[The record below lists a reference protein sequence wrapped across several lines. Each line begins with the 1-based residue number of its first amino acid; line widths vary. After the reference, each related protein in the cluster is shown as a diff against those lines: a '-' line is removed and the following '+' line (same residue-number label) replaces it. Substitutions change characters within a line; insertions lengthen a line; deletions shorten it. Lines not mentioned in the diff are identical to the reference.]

1 MSMLNRRTQ
10 PLDPAALLAL
20 TGGAPPPAPSAPAR
34 PTSPLKEPGSLV
46 DALAPA
52 SAKRTELPAQAAS
65 ISDALACPPAAA
77 ADTTTRL
84 SEDEADLLLDVSSK
98 LADIRDQDPA
108 KFALVMSALQQL
120 STDASGSV
128 DFSTLNSQQQ
138 QALTGLGMNAQN
150 TKVIF
155 HQLYQMLLPGT
166 QQESSAAF
174 KKIQAQVTGFI
185 SNLDLREKTV
195 SQIQQQA
202 RDLAEVQGVVCNLS
216 ANSIHDLL
224 ADQTASVYDLSVSK
238 INSQNFNIRNGMDYT
253 LGHMVVLSQQSPS
266 TLQQVEGLIQKI
278 KTDQN
283 LDAGEQGLLKQYG
296 LNLNQQN
303 KLETIDGKVL
313 DYQAVNQLENVIFS
327 MKDPSEGYQKVLQ
340 ASAQVI
346 TQSHKLEQAS
356 TLAKQQSAVVQQ
368 TTAQVVAGTQKVERL
383 RQDANHIDAQLQ
395 FANLKASNLAK
406 AMDAATNLFQTA
418 NIDPQM
424 LSQWNIQIVP
434 GSGQGVGGLKFMVDG
449 KEVSRL
455 EMLQR
460 LGQLL
465 TQQRAEVAGMITQLA
480 QKKTETL
487 TASAQLGS
495 STKTLEVQKAD
506 LKATEQVIAQ
516 GTTELHRLEEEQKKI
531 VAAELPH
538 LKPEE
543 RKLVETVIAPMVA
556 NEVKVAVKSAD
567 EAIQEIRF
575 TIAKAETAIVQAKA
589 VQQAVAQDAKTWD
602 KDIKQGQDLA
612 KLLGDKIGEGKKA
625 ESGEAPARADVKA
638 DEISDAPLAPQPQG
652 PAFESKAPDSAEAK
666 AQERLQEQARTQKRN
681 EDTFLENTRN
691 EKNALASRRHQ
702 QQVNERAQKDDE
714 LHKADLDKL
723 KK

>member
-20 TGGAPPPAPSAPAR
+20 TGGSPPPAPSAPAR

-52 SAKRTELPAQAAS
+52 STKRTELPAQSAS
-65 ISDALACPPAAA
+65 IMTALACPPAAA
-77 ADTTTRL
+77 ADTSTRL

-128 DFSTLNSQQQ
+128 DFSTLNAQQQ
-138 QALTGLGMNAQN
+138 QALTGLGMNPQN

-356 TLAKQQSAVVQQ
+356 ALAKQQSAVVQQ
-368 TTAQVVAGTQKVERL
+368 TTAVVLAGTKKVERL

-434 GSGQGVGGLKFMVDG
+434 GSGQGVGGMKFMVEG

-495 STKTLEVQKAD
+495 STKTLETQKAD

-516 GTTELHRLEEEQKKI
+516 GTTELHRLEEEQKKL
-531 VAAELPH
+531 VAAELPN

-567 EAIQEIRF
+567 EAIQEIHF
-575 TIAKAETAIVQAKA
+575 TIAKADTALVQARA
-589 VQQAVAQDAKTWD
+589 VQQAVAEDAKTWD
-602 KDIKQGQDLA
+602 NDIKQGQDLA

-625 ESGEAPARADVKA
+625 ESGDAPTRADVKI
-638 DEISDAPLAPQPQG
+638 DESSDTPLAPQPQG
-652 PAFESKAPDSAEAK
+652 PAFESFGPDADTKAK
-666 AQERLQEQARTQKRN
+666 ERLQEQARTQKRT

-691 EKNALASRRHQ
+691 EKNAIASRRHQ